1 MKIQDKIGVC
11 ITCDTSKILIRFDS
25 CRSCLEEWT
34 KQICESPYI
43 KSFTLEEEDDD
54 DYDGGYERDLFERC
68 DAYNG
73 GQL

>member
-11 ITCDTSKILIRFDS
+11 ITCDT
-25 CRSCLEEWT
+25 T
-34 KQICESPYI
+34 KICESPYI
-43 KSFTLEEEDDD
+43 KSITLEEEEDD

-68 DAYNG
+68 DAYHG

>member
-68 DAYNG
+68 DAYHG

>member
-1 MKIQDKIGVC
+1 MIKEKIGVC

-25 CRSCLEEWT
+25 CQSCLDEWT